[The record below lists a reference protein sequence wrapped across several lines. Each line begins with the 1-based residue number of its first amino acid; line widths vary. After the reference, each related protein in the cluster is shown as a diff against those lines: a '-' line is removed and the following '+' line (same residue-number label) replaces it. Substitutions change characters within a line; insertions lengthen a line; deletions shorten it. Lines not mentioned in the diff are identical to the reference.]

1 MPASDGCNS
10 FVRPAAVPRTTSSRS
25 DNFQIFLS
33 LTTGIQ
39 GDQIR
44 NDLSAHRELRKTLHG
59 SPTLNETAS
68 ETNVRAPIGG
78 TARRAI
84 RDPEVPIYLVRH
96 LTGAL
101 EELSCFVQL
110 EDESAAMYFN
120 IVHGSKL
127 RRKFTTDRH
136 GTPCEDYLLIATE
149 FRTDGSAH
157 ERAIALYDLAEND
170 P

>member
-120 IVHGSKL
+120 IIHGAKL
-127 RRKFTTDRH
+127 RRRFTTEKV
-136 GTPCEDYLLIATE
+136 GKQCEDYLLIARDFKAPGLME
-149 FRTDGSAH
+149 
-157 ERAIALYDLAEND
+157 EREVALFDLT
-170 P
+170 